1 MLWTCYTPFI
11 GLQNIKVI
19 LIDDSRSFFT
29 NQEDKSMST
38 LNYRRIRAGF
48 TLIELLVVIAII
60 AILAAILFPVFAKAR
75 EKARQIS
82 CLSNMKQL
90 GLGFMQ
96 YIQDNDE
103 RWPGA
108 ASGVGVAGPGA
119 GGWAS
124 QIYPYVKS
132 TNIYKCPDESGIVAG
147 IPYTVAYI
155 MNYEIYYDDGLA
167 PADNANGLN
176 LAAMVT
182 PASTL
187 VLYEGQNGAAYTL
200 DNKDPSVMANHA
212 GWANGNA
219 PEITDRHDSTPTRMS
234 NFTFA
239 DGHAKYIKRAA
250 VSFFPGVSPDNL
262 GGYSITFAYK

>member
-1 MLWTCYTPFI
+1 MNDLYPRKT
-11 GLQNIKVI
+11 
-19 LIDDSRSFFT
+19 RS
-29 NQEDKSMST
+29 
-38 LNYRRIRAGF
+38 GF

-103 RWPGA
+103 LWPGA
-108 ASGVGVAGPGA
+108 ASGGGPLSQ
-119 GGWAS
+119 GGWGS

-132 TNIYKCPDESGIVAG
+132 TSLYKCPDESGIVAG
-147 IPYTVAYI
+147 VPYTVAYV
-155 MNYEIYYDDGLA
+155 MNYEIYVNAGSWADD
-167 PADNANGLN
+167 NRNGLN

-187 VLYEGQNGAAYTL
+187 VLYEGLNGAAYTL
-200 DNKDPSVMANHA
+200 DNKDPSIMANHA
-212 GWANGNA
+212 GWSNGNSG
-219 PEITDRHDSTPTRMS
+219 EISDRHDNTSTRAS

-239 DGHAKYIKRAA
+239 DGHSKFVKRAA

-262 GGYSITFAYK
+262 GNYSITFAYK

>member
-1 MLWTCYTPFI
+1 MNDLYPRK
-11 GLQNIKVI
+11 N
-19 LIDDSRSFFT
+19 
-29 NQEDKSMST
+29 
-38 LNYRRIRAGF
+38 RAGF

-103 RWPGA
+103 TWPGV
-108 ASGVGVAGPGA
+108 ASGDDVR

-132 TNIYKCPDESGIVAG
+132 TNVYKCPDESGIVAG
-147 IPYTVAYI
+147 VPNTVAYV
-155 MNYEIYYDDGLA
+155 MNYEIYFDDGLA
-167 PADNANGLN
+167 FRDNANGLN

-212 GWANGNA
+212 GWANGNSG
-219 PEITDRHDSTPTRMS
+219 EISDRHDNTSTRMS

-262 GGYSITFAYK
+262 GPYSITFAYK

>member
-1 MLWTCYTPFI
+1 M
-11 GLQNIKVI
+11 
-19 LIDDSRSFFT
+19 
-29 NQEDKSMST
+29 
-38 LNYRRIRAGF
+38 
-48 TLIELLVVIAII
+48 IELLVVIAII

-103 RWPGA
+103 TWPGVN
-108 ASGVGVAGPGA
+108 SGAVNYQ

-132 TNIYKCPDESGIVAG
+132 TNVYKCPDESGIVAG
-147 IPYTVAYI
+147 IPYTIAYV
-155 MNYEIYYDDGLA
+155 MNYEIYFDDGLSYK
-167 PADNANGLN
+167 DNANGLN
-176 LAAMVT
+176 LSQMVT

-200 DNKDPSVMANHA
+200 DNKDPSIAPVTPANAA
-212 GWANGNA
+212 GWANGNSI
-219 PEITDRHDSTPTRMS
+219 EISDRHDSTPTRMS

-239 DGHAKYIKRAA
+239 DGHSKFIKRAA

-262 GGYSITFAYK
+262 GSYSITFAYK

>member
-1 MLWTCYTPFI
+1 M
-11 GLQNIKVI
+11 K
-19 LIDDSRSFFT
+19 
-29 NQEDKSMST
+29 
-38 LNYRRIRAGF
+38 IRHGF

-60 AILAAILFPVFAKAR
+60 AILAAILFPVFAKVR

-103 RWPGA
+103 TWPGVN
-108 ASGVGVAGPGA
+108 SGGVTNQ

-147 IPYTVAYI
+147 IPNTIAYV
-155 MNYEIYYDDGLA
+155 MNYEIYFDDGLA
-167 PADNANGLN
+167 YKDNGNGLN
-176 LAAMVT
+176 LSAMVT

-187 VLYEGQNGAAYTL
+187 VLYEGLNGAAYTL
-200 DNKDPSVMANHA
+200 DNRDPSVMTNHA
-212 GWANGNA
+212 GWANGNS
-219 PEITDRHDSTPTRMS
+219 PEISNRHDSTPTRMS

-239 DGHAKYIKRAA
+239 DGHSKFIKRSA

-262 GGYSITFAYK
+262 GSYSITFAYK